1 MSPRAARAWPPL
13 AWGSARRTGRVRR
26 SVCPAQ
32 DPLSGAD
39 AEALASVART
49 QAKPMQ
55 ARASPWCFFRVFV
68 LIRSEAPELGF
79 RWGRAPYQ
87 RPGSKASSSPLPW
100 LISRISEIQQSRG
113 WLPAVWLATGER
125 RLELQICHENCE
137 NWRRTMWRS
146 GRHPGM
152 RKG

>member
-39 AEALASVART
+39 AEALASVARA
-49 QAKPMQ
+49 QAKPLQ
-55 ARASPWCFFRVFV
+55 ARASRKPVVFFSRVFA
-68 LIRSEAPELGF
+68 LRSEAPELG

-125 RLELQICHENCE
+125 RLDCKYA
-137 NWRRTMWRS
+137 
-146 GRHPGM
+146 M
-152 RKG
+152 RIARIGEGPCGVLAVIQA